1 MQLARFAVESAHSL
15 SNSGIMLEQLV
26 ESWQINHRATLKLL
40 GALSDE
46 ALHATLSARGGRDV
60 ARQLAHVHEVR
71 LTWAEM
77 TSKTNRNGK
86 LPHFGKGEAPNKKDL
101 KKALDSSAK
110 AIERTIRES
119 WANGGKTTSF
129 KRGLVPLVSYLIA
142 HESHHRGSILLTLK
156 QTGHK
161 LSDELRWGL
170 WDWATM

>member
-1 MQLARFAVESAHSL
+1 
-15 SNSGIMLEQLV
+15 MLEQLV

-110 AIERTIRES
+110 AIERTTLSKSNQHARF
-119 WANGGKTTSF
+119 ANRGPTAERLPALSADSF
-129 KRGLVPLVSYLIA
+129 RWSAISSRMNRIIA
-142 HESHHRGSILLTLK
+142 
-156 QTGHK
+156 
-161 LSDELRWGL
+161 
-170 WDWATM
+170 AVFF